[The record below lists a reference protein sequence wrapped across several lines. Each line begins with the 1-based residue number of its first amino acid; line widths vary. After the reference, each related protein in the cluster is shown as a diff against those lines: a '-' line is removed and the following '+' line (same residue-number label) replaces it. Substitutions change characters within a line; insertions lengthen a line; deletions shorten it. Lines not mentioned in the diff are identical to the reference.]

1 MTSSAWVKKIK
12 KNYVLYLFILPAFL
26 YVLIFHY
33 FPLYGIQIAFK
44 DFSGIKGIWG
54 SEWVGLKHFKEFIF
68 SPMFGTLIKNTLV
81 LSIYS
86 LIAGFPIPII
96 LALLLNS
103 SKNKK
108 LRSVVQTLTYAPYF
122 ISTVVFCGMLLLFLS
137 PTTGIINKMIVSLGG
152 ESVNFMQEEA
162 LFPSIYVWSG
172 IWQTTGW
179 SSIIYLSALSG
190 ISPSLHE
197 AAVVDGATRLQRIRY
212 IDFPG
217 IIPTAV
223 VIFLLNMGNLM
234 SVGFEKVYLLQNSMN
249 ITSSEIIST
258 YVYKMGI
265 LNAQYSFSTAV
276 SLFNNLINILLL
288 LSANRLAKRYFG
300 TSLW

>member
-1 MTSSAWVKKIK
+1 M
-12 KNYVLYLFILPAFL
+12 
-26 YVLIFHY
+26 LIFHY

-152 ESVNFMQEEA
+152 ESVNFMQKEA

>member
-137 PTTGIINKMIVSLGG
+137 PTTGII
-152 ESVNFMQEEA
+152 VNC
-162 LFPSIYVWSG
+162 
-172 IWQTTGW
+172 QT
-179 SSIIYLSALSG
+179 
-190 ISPSLHE
+190 
-197 AAVVDGATRLQRIRY
+197 
-212 IDFPG
+212 
-217 IIPTAV
+217 
-223 VIFLLNMGNLM
+223 
-234 SVGFEKVYLLQNSMN
+234 KC
-249 ITSSEIIST
+249 
-258 YVYKMGI
+258 
-265 LNAQYSFSTAV
+265 
-276 SLFNNLINILLL
+276 
-288 LSANRLAKRYFG
+288 NRN
-300 TSLW
+300 

>member
-152 ESVNFMQEEA
+152 ESVNFMQKEA